1 MMFADYRPYGAA
13 LELFSRKDPEVGM
26 SGPAGTGKSRGL
38 LEKIHACSEKYDR
51 CRVLLV
57 RKTRTSLTN
66 TTLVTFEQI
75 VLPRGRAE
83 LNYQGARYPNG
94 SVIDFGGMDKASKIM
109 SSEYDIIA
117 VPEATE
123 FAENEWESMT
133 TRLRWGRLPYQQMLY
148 DCNPSHPRHWL
159 KQRANAGKTVMLE
172 SRHEDNPSLW
182 DGKQWTEKG
191 KAYLSKLDALTG
203 ARYLRLRKGI
213 WAAAEGM
220 VYEGWDPAIHLVDR
234 VPIPPEWPRVWSIDF
249 GYTNPFVC
257 QFWARD
263 PDGRMWRY
271 REFYR
276 TQRIVEDHAKDI
288 RELCRREHEP
298 VPRAILCDH
307 DAEDRATFERHIGL
321 LTLPAFKGI
330 SAGIQAVQARL
341 RKAGD
346 GRPRLLFLRDSLVER
361 DEALFDAKRPT
372 CTEEEIDAYVWPPG
386 AANRETPVDR
396 DNHGMDAMRY
406 AVAAADGVQ
415 YDPSKQGVPFE
426 TVAYPQISVV

>member
-1 MMFADYRPYGAA
+1 MTFADYRPYGAA
-13 LELFSRKDPEVGM
+13 LELFSCKAAETGM

-38 LEKIHACSEKYDR
+38 LEKIHACCEKYER

-182 DGKQWTEKG
+182 DGTNWTEKG

-234 VPIPPEWPRVWSIDF
+234 RDIPVEWPRVWSIDF

-288 RELCRREHEP
+288 RELCRRENEP
-298 VPRAILCDH
+298 IPRAIICDH

-346 GRPRLLFLRDSLVER
+346 GRPRLMFLRDSLVER
-361 DEALFDAKRPT
+361 DEALAESKRPT

-386 AANRETPVDR
+386 ATNRETPVDR

-415 YDPSKQGVPFE
+415 YDPAKQGVPFE
-426 TVAYPQISVV
+426 TTAYPQISVV